1 MGAAMSVRSIKLM
14 ALVAAVAVVS
24 AAPANAAKKQKH
36 ARHKASVA
44 AHETAGQGRH
54 WGLDK
59 FPAGPLYYNGGE
71 YLGDDPDPNI
81 RFQLWRDLGS
91 HFGGEN

>member
-1 MGAAMSVRSIKLM
+1 MPARSIKLT
-14 ALVAAVAVVS
+14 ALIAAFTII
-24 AAPANAAKKQKH
+24 AAASANATKRH
-36 ARHKASVA
+36 NDTRHKATVA
-44 AHETAGQGRH
+44 ARQTAVQGKY

-81 RFQLWRDLGS
+81 RFQIWRDLGA